1 MRKILAICLLFIC
14 FATVSE
20 AQNIGFIGRRV
31 IVNAEL
37 SLSPSFTLP
46 NIISNDGKYWH
57 FNYSLSPGFE
67 FIAGKKITVGPY
79 FNFFTTAFESSDY
92 MNGNY
97 GLSYYDLTALGA
109 GAYFKIYFGKNAVAP
124 LGRYFRFQFDWF
136 SYNYKRQG
144 VDNISPSER
153 EHIFGVKIEYGRDFI
168 LCQRLKLNYGFFFG
182 ATTAGYNFF
191 DYDMIIQE
199 TAKTRILAHYAV
211 GLKFGIGFVAF

>member
-1 MRKILAICLLFIC
+1 MRKILAICFFFIC
-14 FATVSE
+14 FASVSE

-57 FNYSLSPGFE
+57 FNYNLSPGFE

-79 FNFFTTAFESSDY
+79 FNFFTTAFKSSDY
-92 MNGNY
+92 MNGIY
-97 GLSYYDLTALGA
+97 DMAYYDLTALGA

-144 VDNISPSER
+144 VVNVTPSER
-153 EHIFGVKIEYGRDFI
+153 EHIFGVKLEYGRDFI
-168 LCQRLKLNYGFFFG
+168 LCQRLKLNYGFFLG
-182 ATTAGYNFF
+182 ATTAGYRFF
-191 DYDMIIQE
+191 DYDMEIQE